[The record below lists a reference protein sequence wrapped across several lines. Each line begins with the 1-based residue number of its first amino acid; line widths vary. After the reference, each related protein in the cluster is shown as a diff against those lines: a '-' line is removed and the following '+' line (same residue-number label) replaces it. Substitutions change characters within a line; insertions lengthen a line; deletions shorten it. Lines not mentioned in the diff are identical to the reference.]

1 MIRPRVFQFAVPYRR
16 SAWVLHQETYNGFDG
31 SRAFEGFRGSPAA
44 RSCGTAG
51 LAFGWL
57 SDGFRGFP
65 SATQI
70 IPNTLPATFNRSI
83 STWYI
88 SYNSLKGMIVNVL
101 IDIKITEV
109 IKGCQVVEFPRDK
122 FIPIIR

>member
-1 MIRPRVFQFAVPYRR
+1 MA
-16 SAWVLHQETYNGFDG
+16 LGL
-31 SRAFEGFRGSPAA
+31 SRAFAARLLPDRAGSPD
-44 RSCGTAG
+44 
-51 LAFGWL
+51 WL

-83 STWYI
+83 STGYI

-109 IKGCQVVEFPRDK
+109 IKGRRVVEFPRDK
-122 FIPIIR
+122 FIPEIR